1 MRILP
6 RGMRCNV
13 RVEDI
18 VAMHKTVLDQS
29 PQQAITS
36 FISVLRGWDLFGA
49 TIFPVC
55 VSSVCVLVCVCVCV
69 CVVHVCVC
77 VGVVTHVC
85 LCVCVMVSV
94 YVCVCW
100 CGHTRM
106 FVSVSW

>member
-36 FISVLRGWDLFGA
+36 FINVLRGWDLFGA

-55 VSSVCVLVCVCVCV
+55 VSSVYVL
-69 CVVHVCVC
+69 VCVC

-85 LCVCVMVSV
+85 LCVCVMVNV

>member
-49 TIFPVC
+49 TIFAVC
-55 VSSVCVLVCVCVCV
+55 VSSVYVLVCVCVFVLCV
-69 CVVHVCVC
+69 CVA
-77 VGVVTHVC
+77 VVARVC

-100 CGHTRM
+100 CGSTHM